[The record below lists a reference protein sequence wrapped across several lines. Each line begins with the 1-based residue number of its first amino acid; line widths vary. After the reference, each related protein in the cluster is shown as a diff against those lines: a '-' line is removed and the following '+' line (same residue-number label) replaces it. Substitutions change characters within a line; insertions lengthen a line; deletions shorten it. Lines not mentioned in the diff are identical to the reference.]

1 MSNLVLLLNPIN
13 FNSTMISTGAMK
25 LRVSNI
31 SESGVHIK
39 ALEEPEWLVNL
50 PELCSEGEGIRFLS
64 KIGIDLQVTRVLKEV
79 TVTGNVHLSIQTSCS
94 RCVEPVRIE
103 LSPYVSLV
111 LSPADKI
118 SDEDDDLEHETYRD
132 DEIDLSNYLM
142 EQIAISLPIKVVCN
156 EDCKGLCT
164 ICGTNLNQETCTC
177 ESEKVNPRFAI
188 LKNLKI

>member
-13 FNSTMISTGAMK
+13 FNSIMISTGAMK

-50 PELCSEGEGIRFLS
+50 PELCSEGEGIRLLS

-79 TVTGNVHLSIQTSCS
+79 TVTGNVQLSIQTSCS

-142 EQIAISLPIKVVCN
+142 EQIAISLPVKVVCN
-156 EDCKGLCT
+156 EDCKGLCA

-177 ESEKVNPRFAI
+177 ESEKVDPRFAI

>member
-13 FNSTMISTGAMK
+13 FNSIMISTGAMK

-50 PELCSEGEGIRFLS
+50 PELCSEGDGIRFLS

-79 TVTGNVHLSIQTSCS
+79 TVTGNVQLSIQTSCS

>member
-13 FNSTMISTGAMK
+13 FNSIMISTGAMK

-50 PELCSEGEGIRFLS
+50 PELCSEGHGIRLLS

-79 TVTGNVHLSIQTSCS
+79 TVTGIVQLSIQTSCS

-142 EQIAISLPIKVVCN
+142 EQIAISLPVKVVCN

>member
-1 MSNLVLLLNPIN
+1 MSNLLLLLIPIN
-13 FNSTMISTGAMK
+13 FNSIMISTGAMK

>member
-13 FNSTMISTGAMK
+13 FNNIMISTGAMK

-50 PELCSEGEGIRFLS
+50 PELCSEGDGIRFLS

-79 TVTGNVHLSIQTSCS
+79 TVTGNVQLSIQTSCS

-177 ESEKVNPRFAI
+177 ESEKVNPKFAI

>member
-1 MSNLVLLLNPIN
+1 MSDLVLLLNPII
-13 FNSTMISTGAMK
+13 FNSNMVSTGAMK

-50 PELCSEGEGIRFLS
+50 PELCSENNEIRLLS

-79 TVTGNVHLSIQTSCS
+79 TVTGNVQLSIQTSCS

-118 SDEDDDLEHETYRD
+118 SDEDDDLEHETYRG

-177 ESEKVNPRFAI
+177 ESEKVDPRFAI

>member
-79 TVTGNVHLSIQTSCS
+79 TVTGNVQLSIQTSCS

>member
-13 FNSTMISTGAMK
+13 FNSIMISTGAMK

-50 PELCSEGEGIRFLS
+50 PELCSEGHGIRLLS

-79 TVTGNVHLSIQTSCS
+79 TVTGNVQLSIQTSCS

-142 EQIAISLPIKVVCN
+142 EQIAISLPVKVVCN
-156 EDCKGLCT
+156 EDCKGLCA

-177 ESEKVNPRFAI
+177 ESEKVDPRFAI

>member
-13 FNSTMISTGAMK
+13 FNSIMISTGAMK

-50 PELCSEGEGIRFLS
+50 PELCSEGDGIRFLS

-177 ESEKVNPRFAI
+177 ESEKVNPKFAI

>member
-79 TVTGNVHLSIQTSCS
+79 TVTGNVQLSIQTSCS

-142 EQIAISLPIKVVCN
+142 EQIAISLPVKVVCN
-156 EDCKGLCT
+156 EDCKGLCA

-177 ESEKVNPRFAI
+177 ESEKVDPRFAI

>member
-13 FNSTMISTGAMK
+13 FNNIMISTGAMK

-188 LKNLKI
+188 LKNLRI

>member
-79 TVTGNVHLSIQTSCS
+79 TVTGNVQLSIQTSCS

-156 EDCKGLCT
+156 EDCKGLCA

>member
-13 FNSTMISTGAMK
+13 FNSIMISTGAMK

-50 PELCSEGEGIRFLS
+50 PELCSEGHGIRLLS

-79 TVTGNVHLSIQTSCS
+79 TVTGNVQLSIQTSCS

>member
-13 FNSTMISTGAMK
+13 FNSIMISTGAMK

>member
-1 MSNLVLLLNPIN
+1 
-13 FNSTMISTGAMK
+13 MISTGAMK

-50 PELCSEGEGIRFLS
+50 PELCSEGEGIRLLS

-79 TVTGNVHLSIQTSCS
+79 TVTGNVQLSIQTSCS

-142 EQIAISLPIKVVCN
+142 EQIAISLPVKVVCN
-156 EDCKGLCT
+156 EDCKGLCA

-177 ESEKVNPRFAI
+177 ESEKVDPRFAI

>member
-13 FNSTMISTGAMK
+13 FNSIMISTGAMK

-50 PELCSEGEGIRFLS
+50 PELCSEGDGIRFLS

>member
-50 PELCSEGEGIRFLS
+50 PELCSEGDGIRFLS

-177 ESEKVNPRFAI
+177 ESEKVNPKFAI